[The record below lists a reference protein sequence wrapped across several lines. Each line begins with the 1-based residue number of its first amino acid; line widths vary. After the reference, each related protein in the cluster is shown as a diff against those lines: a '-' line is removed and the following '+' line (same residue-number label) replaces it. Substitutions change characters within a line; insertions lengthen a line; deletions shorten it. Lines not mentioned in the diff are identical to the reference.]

1 MPSALY
7 CSNGLVPLSLGG
19 VVGGGVPSRKKNWM
33 IGAILTTMTRTY
45 AQCPILQPWS
55 RTTELWGGG
64 VAFQEEELD
73 DWSYSNNND
82 EYLCP
87 VPYIAAMVS
96 YH

>member
-7 CSNGLVPLSLGG
+7 CSHGLVPLSLGG
-19 VVGGGVPSRKKNWM
+19 VVGGG
-33 IGAILTTMTRTY
+33 G
-45 AQCPILQPWS
+45 
-55 RTTELWGGG
+55 
-64 VAFQEEELD
+64 AFQEEVLD

-82 EYLCP
+82 EDLCP

>member
-1 MPSALY
+1 M
-7 CSNGLVPLSLGG
+7 
-19 VVGGGVPSRKKNWM
+19 PSRKKNGM

-55 RTTELWGGG
+55 RTTELGGSGGG
-64 VAFQEEELD
+64 GGGGGGAFQEEELD

-82 EYLCP
+82 EDLCP

>member
-7 CSNGLVPLSLGG
+7 CSHGLVPLSLVG
-19 VVGGGVPSRKKNWM
+19 VVGGG
-33 IGAILTTMTRTY
+33 
-45 AQCPILQPWS
+45 
-55 RTTELWGGG
+55 GGG
-64 VAFQEEELD
+64 GGGAFQEEELD

-82 EYLCP
+82 EDLCP